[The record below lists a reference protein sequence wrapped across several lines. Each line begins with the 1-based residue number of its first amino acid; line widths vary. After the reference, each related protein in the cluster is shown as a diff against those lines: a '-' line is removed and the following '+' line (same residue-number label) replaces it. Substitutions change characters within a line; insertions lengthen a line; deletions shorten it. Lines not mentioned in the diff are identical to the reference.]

1 MGAYAKDKKLLMHFF
16 QESLAGVAIIWYTNL
31 EPSRICSW
39 RDLMDAFI
47 RQYQYN
53 SDMAPNRHVFDGG
66 QDISVMRVGSSM
78 PTTKVTNISG
88 MSGMTRS
95 RHVFTPP
102 ELPAGSKDK
111 GKANE
116 NVVEREKI
124 SLVMKTETPIKKLTK
139 KEDNSGKKE
148 ISAREATEFLKIIQ

>member
-53 SDMAPNRHVFDGG
+53 SNMA
-66 QDISVMRVGSSM
+66 
-78 PTTKVTNISG
+78 
-88 MSGMTRS
+88 
-95 RHVFTPP
+95 
-102 ELPAGSKDK
+102 LDK
-111 GKANE
+111 MQ
-116 NVVEREKI
+116 
-124 SLVMKTETPIKKLTK
+124 L
-139 KEDNSGKKE
+139 
-148 ISAREATEFLKIIQ
+148 

>member
-1 MGAYAKDKKLLMHFF
+1 MVRACDDLVSDVCGEQMDRGWSRAFGDSMDMHIKMCIRVIHFVS
-16 QESLAGVAIIWYTNL
+16 SLKFY
-31 EPSRICSW
+31 S
-39 RDLMDAFI
+39 
-47 RQYQYN
+47 
-53 SDMAPNRHVFDGG
+53 
-66 QDISVMRVGSSM
+66 VGSSM